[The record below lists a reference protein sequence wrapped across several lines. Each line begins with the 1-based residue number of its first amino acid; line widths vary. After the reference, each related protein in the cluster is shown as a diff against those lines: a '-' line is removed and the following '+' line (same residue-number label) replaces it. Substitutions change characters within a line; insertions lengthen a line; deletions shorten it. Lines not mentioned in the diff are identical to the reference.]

1 MVAFRRRSHGVKRHR
16 WMFRRDRRAAID
28 PLASVPPKNEAERL
42 GAAIGRVVKHAIVIG
57 AQSPQV
63 RVVVEL
69 IVLGLL
75 GALYSLVRGL

>member
-1 MVAFRRRSHGVKRHR
+1 MVAFWRRSHGVRRHR
-16 WMFRRDRRAAID
+16 RVFRRARRSPAD
-28 PLASVPPKNEAERL
+28 PLASLPPKNEAERL

>member
-1 MVAFRRRSHGVKRHR
+1 MGSIRRRDHGAKRHR
-16 WMFRRDRRAAID
+16 WVFRRARRSAVD
-28 PLASVPPKNEAERL
+28 PLASLPPQNEAERL
-42 GAAIGRVVKHAIVIG
+42 GAAIGRVVKHAVVIG

-75 GALYSLVRGL
+75 GALYGLVRGL